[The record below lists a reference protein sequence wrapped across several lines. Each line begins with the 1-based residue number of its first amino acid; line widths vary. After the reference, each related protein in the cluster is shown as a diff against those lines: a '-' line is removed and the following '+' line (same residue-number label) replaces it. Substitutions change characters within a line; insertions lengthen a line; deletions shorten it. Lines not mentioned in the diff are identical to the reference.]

1 MGMKEK
7 TGLAKVRAR
16 STAIAA
22 TVFLLPTILLIIV
35 YMIYP
40 IIDTFVISMYKWNG
54 ISSDRV
60 FIGFTNWQNLLADG
74 EFWTSFGHNVIVMV
88 FSILLQIPIG
98 LLLATFLDALGKEG
112 QRL

>member
-1 MGMKEK
+1 MKEK

-60 FIGFTNWQNLLADG
+60 FIGFTNWQNL
-74 EFWTSFGHNVIVMV
+74 
-88 FSILLQIPIG
+88 PC
-98 LLLATFLDALGKEG
+98 
-112 QRL
+112 

>member
-1 MGMKEK
+1 MKEK

-40 IIDTFVISMYKWNG
+40 IIDTFVYQHVQMERHFFRPRFHRLY
-54 ISSDRV
+54 
-60 FIGFTNWQNLLADG
+60 QLA
-74 EFWTSFGHNVIVMV
+74 E
-88 FSILLQIPIG
+88 PPC
-98 LLLATFLDALGKEG
+98 
-112 QRL
+112 

>member
-1 MGMKEK
+1 MKEK
-7 TGLAKVRAR
+7 TGLAMVRAR

-60 FIGFTNWQNLLADG
+60 FIGFTNWQNLLVDG
-74 EFWTSFGHNVIVMV
+74 EFWTSFGHNVIVMG

-98 LLLATFLDALGKEG
+98 LLPGRPGEEG
-112 QRL
+112 QCL

>member
-1 MGMKEK
+1 MKEK

-40 IIDTFVISMYKWNG
+40 IIDTFVISMYKWKRAFLPTAF
-54 ISSDRV
+54 SSALPTGR
-60 FIGFTNWQNLLADG
+60 TSLLTG
-74 EFWTSFGHNVIVMV
+74 NS
-88 FSILLQIPIG
+88 G
-98 LLLATFLDALGKEG
+98 LPLATTSL
-112 QRL
+112 